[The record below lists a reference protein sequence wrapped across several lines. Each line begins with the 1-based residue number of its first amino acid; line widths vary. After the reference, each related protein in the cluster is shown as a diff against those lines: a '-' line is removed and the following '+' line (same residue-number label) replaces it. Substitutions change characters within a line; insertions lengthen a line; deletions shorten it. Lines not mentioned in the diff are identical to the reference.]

1 MPHLYVSKEDKLIK
15 TLCKIYS
22 EVTNTPATPIAIG
35 GATYARAFNNC
46 VSFGPNFP
54 GNKDMCHQTDEFI
67 DIDSLIL
74 SCKIYAK
81 AIIELTS

>member
-1 MPHLYVSKEDKLIK
+1 MQLV
-15 TLCKIYS
+15 
-22 EVTNTPATPIAIG
+22 

-54 GNKDMCHQTDEFI
+54 GDIDMCHQTDEFI
-67 DIDSLIL
+67 DIDKLIL

-81 AIIELTS
+81 AIMELDKKT